1 MTGFRDI
8 PFDAVRQVADGVRA
22 ASAARRSCVRIAIE
36 VDEGAPAY
44 LVSCVRDAFV
54 PQTSTGLL
62 HIAAFDAGGTVRVNP
77 DCDAAIVLAGT
88 SGAAPGVARAF
99 CAAGVPSAIVVESSV
114 EAPSSLSSAGHRG
127 HRLVVSRVP
136 PGQARRVALALVQGR
151 RLAWRQLPVRP
162 PCGEQAQHWREEL
175 AERGHRPP
183 SLWQRGRPSP
193 HDG

>member
-8 PFDAVRQVADGVRA
+8 PFDAARQVADGVRA

-44 LVSCVRDAFV
+44 LVSCVRDAV
-54 PQTSTGLL
+54 GPQTSPGLL

-114 EAPSSLSSAGHRG
+114 
-127 HRLVVSRVP
+127 P

-175 AERGHRPP
+175 AERVHRPP